1 MMHARPEI
9 TGAPVR
15 RVEVLEVLAALPG
28 TALLTSKEAAIYIN
42 TTPEVLRVWR
52 SQGKGPRYKGR
63 GHFVRYEK
71 CDLDAF
77 MSGFDHRFDSSEVG
91 SPQEVS
97 SRRERAATAPVRR
110 GVLP

>member
-52 SQGKGPRYKGR
+52 SQGKGPRYEGR

-71 CDLDAF
+71 CDLDGF

-97 SRRERAATAPVRR
+97 SRREREASAPVRR
-110 GVLP
+110 GALP

>member
-9 TGAPVR
+9 TGAPMG

-71 CDLDAF
+71 RDLDGF
-77 MSGFDHRFDSSEVG
+77 MSGFDQRF
-91 SPQEVS
+91 
-97 SRRERAATAPVRR
+97 ATKASLGP
-110 GVLP
+110 